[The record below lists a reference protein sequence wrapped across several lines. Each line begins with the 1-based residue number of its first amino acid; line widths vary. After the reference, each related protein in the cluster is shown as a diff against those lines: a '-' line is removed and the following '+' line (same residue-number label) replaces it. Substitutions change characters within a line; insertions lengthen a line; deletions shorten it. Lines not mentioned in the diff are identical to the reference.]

1 MVKIKDKLKI
11 IIVKMLNWIA
21 KTSAG
26 RVIHKILLQQ
36 AMHTTKT
43 VNHNGTKLIFTT
55 PNTLNDYRAD
65 SFASKEPET
74 LDWIDS
80 FDKGSIFWDVGANV
94 GLYSCYAA
102 VKSSCEVIAFEPSV
116 FNLELLARNISHNYL
131 IDKVSIMPLA
141 ISDKQDLNR
150 LNLST
155 TEWGGALSTFG
166 ETYGQDG
173 KELDIAFSF
182 STFGISLDMAL
193 DIFDLEP
200 PKYLKI
206 DVDGIEHLILK
217 GGLAVLSHV
226 HEVLVEINDG
236 FLEQSDVSCR
246 ILQEA
251 GFKMTRTGDYVY
263 LDDTHTDR
271 IRNQIWTK

>member
-11 IIVKMLNWIA
+11 IIVKTMGWIA
-21 KTSAG
+21 KTSTG
-26 RVIHKILLQQ
+26 RVLHKILLQQ
-36 AMHTTKT
+36 AMHTRKT

-65 SFASKEPET
+65 SFSSKEPET

-80 FDKGSIFWDVGANV
+80 FDEGSTFWDVGANV

-102 VKSSCEVIAFEPSV
+102 AKSSCEVVAFEPSV
-116 FNLELLARNISHNYL
+116 FNLELLSRNISNNFL

-150 LNLST
+150 LNLTT

-173 KELDIAFSF
+173 KELDVVFSF

-193 DIFDLEP
+193 DIFDLTP

-217 GGLAVLSHV
+217 GGVGVLSHV
-226 HEVLVEINDG
+226 NEVLVEINDG
-236 FLEQSDVSCR
+236 FLEQSDVSSR

-251 GFKMTRTGDYVY
+251 GFKMTKAGGYVY
-263 LDDTHTDR
+263 LDETHTDR